1 VSDPI
6 VTRPRLG
13 QLLGLAWPIVIS
25 RSSQVVIGVTDSFLV
40 APLGEDALAATTTGA
55 LNSFAFFS
63 LSLGTVFIVGSFAS
77 QLMGRDDGAGARR
90 YAMYGLIIALAS
102 QLLALAL
109 MPFLGVMLSPI
120 GVTEPVRELI
130 HGYMSLRLLSV
141 GAAVGLEALA
151 SYYGG
156 LKNTILPMT
165 AQVLAMSLNV
175 VLNWLLI
182 GGNLGAPAMGVRG
195 SALASS
201 IATSIAF
208 AFLVTCFALQKG
220 TGGNRVSAGT
230 LRARELWRTLRFG
243 LPVGMN
249 FLVELLAFLIYVNII
264 VGTLGTAEL
273 AATMAVL
280 QLNSVAFMPAFAL
293 ATAGSIFVGQAIGAD
308 RKDDVPRTVLLT
320 VATTAGWQGL
330 CGLLYL
336 IAPRVWLGPFVPPE
350 GAHFLDLAAALL
362 VMSAAWQ
369 LMDGIAMAY
378 AEALRAAG
386 DTTFS
391 LWARAGIGWVVF
403 VPGALVTT
411 RVLGY
416 RELGAA
422 VWLIV
427 YLGLLAL
434 VMVLRFRSGRW
445 RSLELVEPQVDDEAD
460 DVEPRVAV

>member
-1 VSDPI
+1 MSDPI

-13 QLLGLAWPIVIS
+13 QLLALAWPIVIS
-25 RSSQVVIGVTDSFLV
+25 RSSQVVIGVTDSLLV

-77 QLMGRDDGAGARR
+77 QLMGRGDGAGARR
-90 YAMYGLIIALAS
+90 FAMYGLAIAVAS

-109 MPFLGVMLSPI
+109 LPFLD
-120 GVTEPVRELI
+120 LI

-141 GAAVGLEALA
+141 GAAVGLEALG

-156 LKNTILPMT
+156 LKNTVLPMT
-165 AQVLAMSLNV
+165 AQVLAMVLNV
-175 VLNWLLI
+175 ILNWVLI
-182 GGNLGAPAMGVRG
+182 RGHWGAPTMGVRG
-195 SALASS
+195 SALAST

-208 AFLVTCFALQKG
+208 VFLATCFAMQLG
-220 TGGNRVSAGT
+220 TQGTRVKTGP

-243 LPVGMN
+243 LPVGLN
-249 FLVELLAFLIYVNII
+249 FLVELMAFLAYVNIV

-273 AATMAVL
+273 AATMAVI

-293 ATAGSIFVGQAIGAD
+293 ATAGSIFVGQAIGANK
-308 RKDDVPRTVLLT
+308 KDDVPRTVLLT

-330 CGLLYL
+330 CGLACL
-336 IAPRVWLGPFVPPE
+336 IAPRFWLGPFVPPE
-350 GAHFLDLAAALL
+350 GAHFLDIAAALL

-391 LWARAGIGWVVF
+391 LWARAGIGWFVF

-411 RVLGY
+411 RLLGY

-434 VMVLRFRSGRW
+434 VMVLRFKSGRW
-445 RSLELVEPQVDDEAD
+445 RKLELVEPQVDDDPEGDRA
-460 DVEPRVAV
+460 ASAA

>member
-1 VSDPI
+1 MSDPI

-25 RSSQVVIGVTDSFLV
+25 RSSQVVIGVTDSLLV

-77 QLMGRDDGAGARR
+77 QLMGRGDGAGARR
-90 YAMYGLIIALAS
+90 FAMYGLAIALAS

-109 MPFLGVMLSPI
+109 LPFLDVMLSPI
-120 GVTEPVRELI
+120 GVTPPVRELI

-141 GAAVGLEALA
+141 GAAVGLEALG

-156 LKNTILPMT
+156 LKNTLLPMA
-165 AQVLAMSLNV
+165 AQVLAMLLNV
-175 VLNWLLI
+175 LLNWVLI
-182 GGNLGAPAMGVRG
+182 RGHWGAPTMGVRG
-195 SALASS
+195 SALAST

-208 AFLVTCFALQKG
+208 VFLAVCFAMQLG
-220 TGGNRVSAGT
+220 TQGTRVKTGP
-230 LRARELWRTLRFG
+230 LRASELFRTLRFG
-243 LPVGMN
+243 LPVGLN
-249 FLVELLAFLIYVNII
+249 FLVELLAFLAYVNIV

-273 AATMAVL
+273 AATMAVI

-293 ATAGSIFVGQAIGAD
+293 ATAGSIFVGQAIGASK
-308 RKDDVPRTVLLT
+308 KDDVPRTVLLT

-336 IAPRVWLGPFVPPE
+336 VAPRFWLGPFVPPE
-350 GAHFLDLAAALL
+350 GARFLDIAAALL

-391 LWARAGIGWVVF
+391 LWARAGIGWFVF

-411 RVLGY
+411 RLLGY
-416 RELGAA
+416 RELAAA

-434 VMVLRFRSGRW
+434 VMVLRFQSGRW
-445 RSLELVEPQVDDEAD
+445 RTLELVEPQVDE
-460 DVEPRVAV
+460 EPGGDRTATAV